1 MSDFTPDFAHGGQ
14 IYQFGRERNAP
25 IEKTLTHTLDFSASI
40 NPIRPNMDWQSIIR
54 HAQIAVQH
62 YPDSQQQALKQAIGH
77 RFQLPLEQITL
88 TNGISSAIISLF
100 SELKPDTSLLFTP
113 IYSEYRRAAERYSSN
128 TLEASLHFSDDGL
141 SKALLQQI
149 DALSENSVV
158 VLVNPST
165 PQGHYQLPEIL
176 APLLEHLRHKNCWV
190 LVDESFLPFIG
201 FAEHYSIRNQL
212 QQHSKLII
220 LQSLTKYYACPGIR
234 IGAIFTAPH
243 ALDKM
248 TWPSWPLS
256 VLDEQFI
263 LQALAD
269 PQHERNTNDFLQ
281 TERPQFISA
290 LSACELIESVEDSM
304 TNFVL
309 VRTRVKA
316 SRLVE
321 CLALSNILIRDCEN
335 FGLGLYT
342 CRIAIRSTKDN
353 RRLLLAL
360 QQNDHLLSDEP
371 SLTSSLTAQLR
382 ESL

>member
-1 MSDFTPDFAHGGQ
+1 MSNFTSNFVHGGQ
-14 IYQFGRERNAP
+14 IYQFGREKNDP

-40 NPIRPNMDWQSIIR
+40 NPIQPNVDWQAIIH

-100 SELKPDTSLLFTP
+100 SELKPDTTLLFTP
-113 IYSEYRRAAERYSSN
+113 IYSEYRRAAERYSGN
-128 TLEASLHFSDDGL
+128 ILETSLHFSEDDL
-141 SKALLQQI
+141 SKTLLQKI
-149 DALSENSVV
+149 DTLTENSVV

-165 PQGHYQLPEIL
+165 PQGCYKSPKIL
-176 APLLEHLRHKNCWV
+176 APLLERLRHKNCWV

-201 FAEHYSIRNQL
+201 FAEQYSVRSQL
-212 QQHSKLII
+212 QQQPKMVV
-220 LQSLTKYYACPGIR
+220 LQSLTKYYACPGVR
-234 IGAIFTAPH
+234 IGALFTAPY

-256 VLDEQFI
+256 ILDEQFI
-263 LQALAD
+263 LQALVD
-269 PQHERNTNDFLQ
+269 PLHERNTRDFLQ
-281 TERPQFISA
+281 TERPRFISA
-290 LSACELIESVEDSM
+290 LRACELIESVEDSM

-321 CLALSNILIRDCEN
+321 CLSCTNILIRDCKN
-335 FGLGLYT
+335 FGLGETT
-342 CRIAIRSTKDN
+342 CRIAIQSAEN
-353 RRLLLAL
+353 NHRLIQAL
-360 QQNDHLLSDEP
+360 QQNRALLSDDPTLTP
-371 SLTSSLTAQLR
+371 SLPSSLS
-382 ESL
+382 EPK